1 MADRSAADKENV
13 IPLRDQDYIRQL
25 FERELEGRVK
35 IDYFTQRA
43 SRIIVPGREECATCE
58 DTRKLLEEVSS
69 LSDKITLTVRELA
82 DERDEAKKLKVDKVP
97 GIVARGPANRALRFF
112 GAPGGNEFPN
122 FVETIVEVS
131 KTKVELGAEAAK
143 QLKRLKDK
151 VSIAV
156 YVTPT
161 CPYCPQVVRAAY
173 RLALASAHVEASA
186 VEISEFPRLSLQLG
200 IRSVPLTVLNNET
213 AIAGAMD
220 EAALVEAV
228 LKVAEGR
235 VGSAPSAGDSTSI
248 AAAPEAAPTAPSGLI
263 LPR

>member
-1 MADRSAADKENV
+1 M
-13 IPLRDQDYIRQL
+13 
-25 FERELEGRVK
+25 K

-58 DTRKLLEEVSS
+58 DTRKLLEELSA

-82 DERDEAKKLKVDKVP
+82 DERDEAMKLKIDKVP
-97 GIVARGPANRALRFF
+97 GTVVRGPANRALRFF

-122 FVETIVEVS
+122 FVETIVDAS
-131 KTKVELGAEAAK
+131 KTKVELGAESAK
-143 QLKRLKDK
+143 QLKRLKDR

-161 CPYCPQVVRAAY
+161 CPYCPQVVRSAY

-186 VEISEFPRLSLQLG
+186 IEISEFPRLSQQLG

-220 EAALVEAV
+220 EVALAEAV
-228 LKVAEGR
+228 LRVAEGR
-235 VGSAPSAGDSTSI
+235 VASSPNAGGATNLT
-248 AAAPEAAPTAPSGLI
+248 APEAAPPASPSGLI

>member
-1 MADRSAADKENV
+1 V

-25 FERELEGRVK
+25 FEQQLEGRVK

-43 SRIIVPGREECATCE
+43 SQIFVAGREECATCE
-58 DTRKLLEEVSS
+58 DTRKLLEELTS

-82 DERDEAKKLKVDKVP
+82 DEPDEAKKLKVDKVP
-97 GIVARGPANRALRFF
+97 GIVVRGPANRALRFF
-112 GAPGGNEFPN
+112 GVPAGNEFTN
-122 FVETIVEVS
+122 FVETVIAAS
-131 KTKVELGAEAAK
+131 KMKIELGAETAK

-151 VSIAV
+151 VSVAV

-173 RLALASAHVEASA
+173 RLALASAHIDACA
-186 VEISEFPRLSLQLG
+186 VEIGEFPRLAQQLNV
-200 IRSVPLTVLNNET
+200 RAVPLTVLNNAT
-213 AIAGAMD
+213 AIPGAMD
-220 EAALVEAV
+220 EAALVGAI

-235 VGSAPSAGDSTSI
+235 LMAPTANAGATTV
-248 AAAPEAAPTAPSGLI
+248 AAASEAAPPASGLI

>member
-1 MADRSAADKENV
+1 M

-43 SRIIVPGREECATCE
+43 SRIIVPGREDCVGCE
-58 DTRKLLEEVSS
+58 DTRKLLEE
-69 LSDKITLTVRELA
+69 LSALSEKITLTVRELA
-82 DERDEAKKLKVDKVP
+82 DEPEEAKKLKVDRVP
-97 GIVARGPANRALRFF
+97 GIVVRGQANRALRFF
-112 GAPGGNEFPN
+112 GAPSGNEFPN
-122 FVETIVEVS
+122 FVETVVEAS
-131 KTKVELGAEAAK
+131 KAKVELGAEAAK
-143 QLKRLKDK
+143 QLKRLKDR

-173 RLALASAHVEASA
+173 RLALASAHVEAVA
-186 VEISEFPRLSLQLG
+186 IEISQFPRLSQQLG
-200 IRSVPLTVLNNET
+200 IRSVPLTVLNDET
-213 AIAGAMD
+213 AIAGALD

-228 LKVAEGR
+228 LKVAEGKD
-235 VGSAPSAGDSTSI
+235 VSAPAAGDSTSI
-248 AAAPEAAPTAPSGLI
+248 VDAPQAAPSAPSGLI